1 MAKQNYRVDVP
12 ISPNDLI
19 ALAKR
24 ILAKDTALADDS
36 PVKNIKDWAQFQNVT
51 TTADTNNN
59 QSNDLYRKAEEAT
72 QNRDNALGHT
82 GQLKPSTVR
91 YFVTA
96 ARDVLLGIN
105 KGNEQALGEWGFDVS
120 YSGTGNGKPQP
131 VPQPAPQAVAESKK

>member
-12 ISPNDLI
+12 INANELI

-24 ILAKDTALADDS
+24 ILAKDVALADTS
-36 PVKNIKDWAQFQNVT
+36 PVKNVKDWVQFQTVT
-51 TTADTNNN
+51 NTADTNNN
-59 QSNDLYRKAEEAT
+59 SSNDLYRQAEEAT

-82 GQLKPSTVR
+82 GQLKPGTVR
-91 YFVTA
+91 YFITA

-120 YSGTGNGKPQP
+120 YSGTSNGKPQP
-131 VPQPAPQAVAESKK
+131 VPQPVAQDKKPTT